1 MNIIWKEIRNKS
13 YFLVFS
19 VRSKMYCYYNHGT
32 HDYLKLSPYKVE
44 IVSLDPKV
52 ELYYEMLSDMEI
64 DTIKELATPRVNTTP
79 LTSN

>member
-1 MNIIWKEIRNKS
+1 MNIIWQEIQHQSQNI
-13 YFLVFS
+13 FFS

-64 DTIKELATPRVNTTP
+64 DTIKELATPRVNAKAITF
-79 LTSN
+79 

>member
-1 MNIIWKEIRNKS
+1 MS
-13 YFLVFS
+13 YVKRYDTNHKTFFFS

-64 DTIKELATPRVNTTP
+64 DTIKELATPRVNTTDIT
-79 LTSN
+79 L

>member
-1 MNIIWKEIRNKS
+1 
-13 YFLVFS
+13 
-19 VRSKMYCYYNHGT
+19 MYCYYNHGT

-64 DTIKELATPRVNTTP
+64 DTIKELATPRVNTTD

>member
-1 MNIIWKEIRNKS
+1 
-13 YFLVFS
+13 
-19 VRSKMYCYYNHGT
+19 MYCYYNHGT

-64 DTIKELATPRVNTTP
+64 DTIKELATPRVNKTA